1 MQNVKSQNSTND
13 TTIAE
18 QWTSLRVRSTRNTKA
33 EESTALFLVHLS
45 SMLVSTAAAACW
57 WRRDNWGNHAFGYE
71 RHWHN
76 RRGNAGDRT
85 APLSF
90 LSRVSTLLRDIDIAI
105 LSVVRPSVRDVP
117 VLDVKRH
124 RQSY

>member
-1 MQNVKSQNSTND
+1 
-13 TTIAE
+13 
-18 QWTSLRVRSTRNTKA
+18 
-33 EESTALFLVHLS
+33 
-45 SMLVSTAAAACW
+45 MLVSTAAAACW

-117 VLDVKRH
+117 VLDENGLIYCHSFFHHTVD
-124 RQSY
+124 QSF